1 MVAGEPS
8 YQNLSGNTACVLHL
22 EDGKQ
27 AVIVEGHSEM
37 AAPPGPEL
45 GARLSEAMCSKY
57 AEHGYEP
64 GPESWEGADSG
75 GLRVMTPEKAMAW
88 FDFPIDM
95 TRFRF

>member
-1 MVAGEPS
+1 
-8 YQNLSGNTACVLHL
+8 
-22 EDGKQ
+22 
-27 AVIVEGHSEM
+27 
-37 AAPPGPEL
+37 
-45 GARLSEAMCSKY
+45 MCSKY